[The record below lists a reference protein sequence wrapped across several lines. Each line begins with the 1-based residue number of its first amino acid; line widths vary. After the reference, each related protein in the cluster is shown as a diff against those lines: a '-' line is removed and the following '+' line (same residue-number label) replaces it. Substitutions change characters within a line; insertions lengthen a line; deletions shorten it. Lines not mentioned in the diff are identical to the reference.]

1 MMSRVQKGLVA
12 GFAATLAVSALDAAN
27 LLFGPWAAAFPRL
40 LSFILQT
47 DGNMVV
53 GWAAHLA
60 VGTLVLGPIFA
71 LLCPRLPTDTPESK
85 GILFAVAAWILM
97 MLTVAPLGGVGV
109 FAVGAGFPTMAWL
122 LFTHV
127 VYGVVLGGVYG
138 WMVER
143 DKRAARAAQAPSGAA
158 HA

>member
-1 MMSRVQKGLVA
+1 MMSPVQKGLAA
-12 GFAATLAVSALDAAN
+12 GIAATLAVSVLDAAN
-27 LLFGPWAAAFPRL
+27 LYFGPWAAAFPRL

-47 DGNMVV
+47 NGNMTI

-60 VGTLVLGPIFA
+60 AGALVLGPLFG

-85 GILFAVAAWILM
+85 GIVFAVGAWFLV
-97 MLTVAPLGGVGV
+97 MLTVAPLGGVGF
-109 FAVGAGFPTMAWL
+109 FAVAAGFPTLAWL

-127 VYGVVLGGVYG
+127 VYGIVLGAVYG
-138 WMVER
+138 WLVQR
-143 DKRAARAAQAPSGAA
+143 DKREARAPSGAA